1 MRCWEALGTRALMV
15 SDAGNYPEGMVDGAT
30 IRTYRSPEEAVAV
43 IGHALQNPPELQAI
57 ADAGYDMVRTRY
69 SKARQWA
76 DFQKLVAGHF

>member
-15 SDAGNYPEGMVDGAT
+15 SDAGNYPEGMVDCTT